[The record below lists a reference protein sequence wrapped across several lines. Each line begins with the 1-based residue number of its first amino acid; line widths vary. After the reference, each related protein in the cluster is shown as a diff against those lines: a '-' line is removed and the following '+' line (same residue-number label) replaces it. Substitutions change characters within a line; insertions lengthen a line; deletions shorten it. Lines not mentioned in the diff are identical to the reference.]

1 MKIVLIIYA
10 VSWLIL
16 LGAYISNRF
25 TKKEKTSFEEK
36 TPWYVYI
43 AMFVLAPLAAVL
55 TPYFLYEIFRDKKRY
70 KKEQQEQ
77 EVKERIEK
85 AKKDT
90 TIATYKSAKPFEDDY
105 ATVGEKLHKLVSE
118 KKYNA
123 FLDCLDKVKLPN
135 GASLIVE
142 ECDNGTGDIGDES
155 KLLIKLPNGETDENI
170 FKHLIVEQSP
180 MGAWQAYLLH
190 KLWHVLPLFW
200 HANYDARNYIFSKDD
215 VNSIS
220 IFTEDKRERNA
231 IIALISDFNFIPEV
245 RRSNGK
251 YYVSCCFWSNFGG
264 LIREFF
270 ELTFDG
276 NKIVD
281 IFQFDSKTEYN
292 YDCGILF

>member
-180 MGAWQAYLLH
+180 MGAWQACLLH

-281 IFQFDSKTEYN
+281 IFQLDSKTEYN

>member
-43 AMFVLAPLAAVL
+43 TMFVLAPLAAVL

-200 HANYDARNYIFSKDD
+200 HANYSARNYIFSKED
-215 VNSIS
+215 VNSIHP
-220 IFTEDKRERNA
+220 FRKEDKA
-231 IIALISDFNFIPEV
+231 GIIKQIAGFDFKPEV
-245 RRSNGK
+245 RQKDNK
-251 YYVSCCFWSNFGG
+251 LYVSCCFFSNFKG
-264 LIREFF
+264 LIREYY
-270 ELTFDG
+270 ELTFNG
-276 NKIVD
+276 NKV
-281 IFQFDSKTEYN
+281 TEITNFANKVLYE

>member
-200 HANYDARNYIFSKDD
+200 HANYDARNYIFSQED
-215 VNSIS
+215 VNSITP
-220 IFTEDKRERNA
+220 FREEDKDD
-231 IIALISDFNFIPEV
+231 IIKHIASFSFTPEV
-245 RRSNGK
+245 RQNGDK
-251 YYVSCCFWSNFGG
+251 FYISSYYWSEFGG

-292 YDCGILF
+292 YDCEILF